1 MLKILQHATAMTR
14 RATKKVRA
22 RTRNPPET
30 RAKLLRATVSL
41 MASRGIDALSVK
53 DVARKAK
60 VSRGVAY
67 QHFADRDAL
76 MREARRSVSYRLM
89 EAAIDIQPASL
100 EERIR
105 QVVDLVSSNAEASRM
120 LVEDALAGENLG
132 SDHPI
137 FRLSLRML
145 EDFKASG
152 DARADIDVEMMSC
165 IMLGSISA
173 IIMSQHVSSKDVDV
187 TRRFTMEWSR
197 VLRHGIFGDA
207 RVARK
212 ASPGP
217 LGKMGVVKKTPSRK
231 KSASTEG

>member
-1 MLKILQHATAMTR
+1 MTR
-14 RATKKVRA
+14 RANKQRRP

-41 MASRGIDALSVK
+41 MANKGIDALSVK

-89 EAAIDIQPASL
+89 EAAIDMRPASL

-105 QVVDLVSSNAEASRM
+105 QVVDLVSSNTEASRM
-120 LVEDALAGENLG
+120 LIEDALAGEDLG

-137 FRLSLRML
+137 FRLSLQML

-165 IMLGSISA
+165 IMLGSIAA
-173 IIMSQHVSSKDVDV
+173 IIMSQHVSSKDADV
-187 TRRFTMEWSR
+187 TGRFTMEWSR
-197 VLRHGIFGDA
+197 VLRRGIFGDA

-217 LGKMGVVKKTPSRK
+217 LGKAAATKKNPSQNRRVR
-231 KSASTEG
+231 SDG